1 MSQTQPTLHAND
13 GRQPMNIMDESIF
26 INNSDLDSRT
36 MNNNL
41 QQYFE
46 RNKYSYVTNNQLFDG
61 KKLSE

>member
-13 GRQPMNIMDESIF
+13 GKQPMNIMDESIF
-26 INNSDLDSRT
+26 MNNSDLDGRMT
-36 MNNNL
+36 NHL

-46 RNKYSYVTNNQLFDG
+46 RNKYSYVTNNHLFDG